1 MNDFDKY
8 LKIKAEN
15 ERSEIP
21 DSVKTR
27 IEETLSNLPKQGDKP
42 KKIRLL
48 PRIASVAACLIFVM
62 LFLLPNISVA
72 YAEAAE
78 QLPIIG
84 KIVKVITVR
93 NYFYSDDYHEMDIDV
108 PEVSDENSEAADY
121 INKEISELTQTL
133 VNQFYSDLEAIGDEG
148 HGSVYVDYEI
158 VTNTEKW
165 FTLKIRVHEAAGSSN
180 TYFKY
185 YNINKL
191 SGKIVKLGDLAADN
205 SFYDILEKE
214 IKRQMRLETELDSNK
229 VYWFDDSIIGEDFVA
244 LDSEHNFYLTEN
256 GDMVIAFDKYEVAPG
271 YMGTPEFTISKDIIK
286 EIIKPE
292 FNNIFS

>member
-108 PEVSDENSEAADY
+108 PEVSGENGEAADY

-148 HGSVYVDYEI
+148 HSSVYVDYET
-158 VTNTEKW
+158 VTNTEK
-165 FTLKIRVHEAAGSSN
+165 
-180 TYFKY
+180 
-185 YNINKL
+185 
-191 SGKIVKLGDLAADN
+191 
-205 SFYDILEKE
+205 
-214 IKRQMRLETELDSNK
+214 
-229 VYWFDDSIIGEDFVA
+229 
-244 LDSEHNFYLTEN
+244 
-256 GDMVIAFDKYEVAPG
+256 
-271 YMGTPEFTISKDIIK
+271 
-286 EIIKPE
+286 
-292 FNNIFS
+292 

>member
-21 DSVKTR
+21 DSVKAR

-121 INKEISELTQTL
+121 INKELSELTQTL
-133 VNQFYSDLEAIGDEG
+133 VNQF
-148 HGSVYVDYEI
+148 
-158 VTNTEKW
+158 
-165 FTLKIRVHEAAGSSN
+165 
-180 TYFKY
+180 
-185 YNINKL
+185 
-191 SGKIVKLGDLAADN
+191 
-205 SFYDILEKE
+205 
-214 IKRQMRLETELDSNK
+214 
-229 VYWFDDSIIGEDFVA
+229 
-244 LDSEHNFYLTEN
+244 
-256 GDMVIAFDKYEVAPG
+256 
-271 YMGTPEFTISKDIIK
+271 
-286 EIIKPE
+286 
-292 FNNIFS
+292 